1 MKKTILVAQEDKKT
15 LDGLML
21 LLRNVY
27 EVITADDGFDAWEI
41 FKAPDIDFDLIITDL
56 KLQRLSGLELLE
68 KIREVDEWVPVILVA
83 GSLTLESAEQ
93 ALYSGAQS
101 YFKKPVNSYA
111 LLKKISRLLNG
122 PSSFRAA
129 RLDLKPD
136 GTIETAM
143 APPFIQSVLREL
155 HTKFNKRINLHKVAR
170 SLGISEDHLCRK
182 FKEACHLTPHDYLEK
197 LRLKSAIR
205 LLTET
210 RYSLEEIAE
219 LTGFY
224 DKSHFIHAFRKFA
237 RTTPQRL
244 RERLKETGEDV
255 EAIFSAIDRNFTPKR
270 SKSYIAISP
279 GKA

>member
-1 MKKTILVAQEDKKT
+1 MKKTILVAQEDNKS
-15 LDGLML
+15 LDALML
-21 LLRNVY
+21 LLHNVY
-27 EVITADDGFDAWEI
+27 EVITADDGLDAWEI
-41 FKAPDIDFDLIITDL
+41 FKEPDIEFNLIITDL
-56 KLQRLSGLELLE
+56 KLRRLSGLELLE

-122 PSSFRAA
+122 PRSKLNVEPFGII
-129 RLDLKPD
+129 K
-136 GTIETAM
+136 TTA

-155 HTKFNKRINLHKVAR
+155 HTKFNKRVNFHKIAT
-170 SLGISEDHLCRK
+170 SLDISEEHLCRK
-182 FKEACHLTPHDYLEK
+182 FKEACHLTPHDYLER
-197 LRLKSAIR
+197 LRLHSAIR
-205 LLTET
+205 LLAET
-210 RYSLEEIAE
+210 GYSLEEIAG

-224 DKSHFIHAFRKFA
+224 DKSHFIHTFKEFVG
-237 RTTPQRL
+237 TTPQRL
-244 RERLKETGEDV
+244 RERMKETGEDV
-255 EAIFSAIDRNFTPKR
+255 EAIFSAIDQNFTPKR